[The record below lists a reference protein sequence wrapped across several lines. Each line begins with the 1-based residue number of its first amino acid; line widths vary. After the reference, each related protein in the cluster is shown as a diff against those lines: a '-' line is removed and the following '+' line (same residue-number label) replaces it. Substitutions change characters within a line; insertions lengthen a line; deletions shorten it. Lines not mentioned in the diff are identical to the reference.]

1 MGRRRA
7 EIPDMG
13 ISGTGQQ
20 RIAAHL
26 VARPF
31 ANDGAAD
38 IADIVGVEAKDGA
51 KIRFRQRLL
60 GPPQA
65 IIMQASEIYPLFEID
80 GAMAGRGDRAVLVET
95 GIDVLSLH
103 HGGFGLSNIHRQF
116 LLGTDFIKTLACP
129 RQLLASLSIVNNSSS
144 ISPSRSSSVRLMS
157 GTKSGLAR

>member
-1 MGRRRA
+1 MGRRRT

-13 ISGTGQQ
+13 NSGTGQQ

-51 KIRFRQRLL
+51 KIRFRQCLL

-65 IIMQASEIYPLFEID
+65 IFMQAAEIHPLFEID
-80 GAMAGRGDRAVLVET
+80 GAVAGCGNRAVPVET
-95 GIDVLSLH
+95 GIDVLCLH
-103 HGGFGLSNIHRQF
+103 HGGFGFSNIRRQF
-116 LLGTDFIKTLACP
+116 LFGKDNNHTLA
-129 RQLLASLSIVNNSSS
+129 R
-144 ISPSRSSSVRLMS
+144 RL
-157 GTKSGLAR
+157 